1 MLPLQL
7 PSSTI
12 QSILTPIAA
21 RWTMRLSTLTWKVNQ
36 MTPEQRLDRLERIFL
51 LFVDEG
57 LRVRKNI
64 RRQQANLRDQHE
76 KINMLLD
83 AQIKNEALFNKRFA
97 RNEERFTRTEHAI
110 ERLVAAHE
118 RTDAKL
124 QALIDAIRGRD
135 LGGLLA

>member
-1 MLPLQL
+1 
-7 PSSTI
+7 
-12 QSILTPIAA
+12 
-21 RWTMRLSTLTWKVNQ
+21 MRLSSFHPHMEGKSDD
-36 MTPEQRLDRLERIFL
+36 PEQRLDRLERIFL

-124 QALIDAIRGRD
+124 QALIDAIRNRCYPR
-135 LGGLLA
+135 